1 MTDTTP
7 DPATTRTQR
16 LGFWIGVAAF
26 VLILLLP
33 RPAGMTEPAWRTA
46 AVAALMAVWWVTE
59 AIPLAATAL
68 VPLVLLPALGILA
81 MAPAAAPYA
90 NPVIFLFL
98 GGFLLAAALERSGLH
113 RRLALGVVA
122 AVGTRPER
130 LVLGFLVASAA
141 ISMWVSNTATVLM
154 LLPLAT
160 PVIELA
166 SGDREG
172 SSGDGF
178 DAALLLA
185 IAYGASIGGIGTLIG
200 TPPNALLAGFMAEA
214 HGMRISFARYM
225 LVGVPLVL
233 VAVPLAWVV
242 LVRVVLRRA
251 PREAA
256 VASTASASLAEQ
268 RRLLGPISKGEL
280 RVGIIAALTAIAWMF
295 QPLIERVL
303 PGASDTGI
311 AMTAALSLFL
321 VPTGGGRRALDWQ
334 TAERMPWGVLILFG
348 GGLSLAAAIQGSG
361 LALWLGEAMGG
372 LRALPVFVV
381 ILLVTTLITA
391 LTEFT
396 SNTATAAAFLPLAS
410 SLAIGIG
417 VDPLLLAVP
426 AALAASSGFMLPVG
440 TPPNAIVFAS
450 GRLTIGQMARAGVA
464 IDVIMVVLITLVGYF
479 VVVPALR

>member
-16 LGFWIGVAAF
+16 LGFWIGGAAF

-33 RPAGMTEPAWRTA
+33 RPTGMTEPAWRTA

-166 SGDREG
+166 SGDRER

-185 IAYGASIGGIGTLIG
+185 ITYGASIGGVGTLIG
-200 TPPNALLAGFMAEA
+200 TPPNALLAGFMAET

-251 PREAA
+251 PRGAI

-268 RRLLGPISKGEL
+268 RRLLGPISKGEA

-311 AMTAALSLFL
+311 AMTAALALFL
-321 VPTGGGRRALDWQ
+321 VPTGGGRLALDWQ

-410 SLAIGIG
+410 SLALGIG

-450 GRLTIGQMARAGVA
+450 GRLTIGQMARAGFA
-464 IDVIMVVLITLVGYF
+464 IDVIMVVLITLAGYF